1 MWNIIAVSHL
11 VLPTP
16 LSPTRTTFTTSCLDS
31 MARGQDCC
39 QHLRTAAE
47 SVSQLAGV
55 TGVTNQRPVAATP
68 THPSQVGGT
77 LLARRL
83 SHSTRVVLSS
93 YFIKSSLM
101 T

>member
-1 MWNIIAVSHL
+1 MWNILEVSHL

-55 TGVTNQRPVAATP
+55 TNQRPVAATP
-68 THPSQVGGT
+68 IHPSQVGGT

-93 YFIKSSLM
+93 YVIKSSLM